1 MKKNLLASF
10 ALFAFGFATLPSV
23 LTDPA
28 YLFERDTGGTYL
40 GEVPEEYRGAKAKP
54 MVKPTRDDIYEE
66 QKNYSMSNLGDIESV
81 WDDYTGKGVKI
92 AVIDDG
98 FSYTHEEYKRA
109 DGTSAI
115 LEESAYF
122 YANSSYTSYG
132 AKYYKNDPTC
142 IDEAWNS
149 DYREWDTHGTN
160 TSTCAM
166 APMNNG
172 GGVGI
177 APDADLLALKVDLSF
192 IAMEAAMEYA
202 IAQGVDVIN
211 MSLGAYGENFTDG
224 FGDKQEGSS
233 SVANYLEDVCKKAY
247 NSGIIV
253 VAAAGNEATNHAS
266 YPACNSH
273 VIGVG
278 ALDQNS
284 SDTLAPF
291 TNYNKSTPQKEDNV
305 DILAPGFVYT
315 AGVDGTSSSYRYNSY
330 IKTQGTSFS
339 SPIVAGAAALWKEKN
354 PDGTPDEFLT
364 TLQTSAANVEIFENQ
379 KIDTTS
385 FGGPGEV
392 GPSNIT
398 CGILDVGALMDLEV
412 PATGL
417 NISKTNINLSI
428 GGGKTSD
435 EVYGLIVPSNSTN
448 RSFLWSVDHPEIAS
462 ISKTAT
468 TGTEKVTITAH
479 QVGDATLTCT
489 TEDGE
494 FIATASI
501 HVGTYTPVTGMK
513 LVDAQNGTSASI
525 TLGDTLQLFASTIP
539 ENASNQDFIVDS
551 DNPSI
556 ATVDND
562 YLVTA
567 KAIGQTDIRALIY
580 ENDEYIETTY
590 HVEVKMPDGIDLL
603 TMDVYNPDTMEV
615 SDGKAV
621 TPDDVKGA
629 MQMHGVQVPDVL
641 RSVSSQNAYLRRG
654 GIGLA
659 SGSKDGYLTLNFDSS
674 YPILGV
680 NLVGAIIDTSG
691 AIDINGLTPTGSLN
705 GQRAKLENCSE
716 ILSIM
721 FDSPTSSVTFSAK
734 GGRRAAIYKA
744 EFLLPGSEVEV
755 ESLSLDQHA
764 LTIDPSIPSTAT
776 LKATL
781 SPSNASGEIVWSSSD
796 ETIATVNNGVVT
808 GLKAG
813 QATITASVKDHLEIK
828 DTCVVTVLDA
838 PAYTGLRVEGLSSTY
853 PFASTPSTDDI
864 KVKVIDEDG
873 TAKDITSNVVLP
885 SIDTSTLGNHDY
897 VVAYQ
902 NGGEILTAKT
912 TYFVTLKGASI
923 GEGSASGESR
933 TSTTFTNA
941 SWSDANNQWT
951 SGKAGN
957 MYLNSGVQVTAGT
970 SGANATSKDSFSNV
984 TKVIVHYCT
993 NDSKGAGSIAINVG
1007 SASKSLNVT
1016 NAGGTT
1022 SRDLTFDFDQAS
1034 GNVKITVNCIT
1045 NSIYV
1050 QGVEIVSSAQGAAYD
1065 ATPLEAAK
1073 AYAAYF
1079 LASIKPSCDPTGQNS
1094 DLAVI
1099 KAAWSSLNEEY
1110 GYLPTMA
1117 KALLLASDDALI
1129 QEMVTLYSILLK
1141 YDLGEDFLDLAS
1153 GVHGFHGNELAKTNE
1168 GTVLLICLLGFALL
1182 LSIFAVTLISK
1193 KKRYRA

>member
-40 GEVPEEYRGAKAKP
+40 GQVPEEYRGAKAKP

-81 WDDYTGKGVKI
+81 WDDYAGKGVKI

-122 YANSSYTSYG
+122 YAASNYTSYG
-132 AKYYKNDPTC
+132 VKYYKNDPAC

-364 TLQTSAANVEIFENQ
+364 ALQTSAANVGIFENQ

-385 FGGPGEV
+385 FGGPGKV

-435 EVYGLIVPSNSTN
+435 EVYGLVVPSNSTN

-479 QVGDATLTCT
+479 QVGDATLACT
-489 TEDGE
+489 TVDGE

-513 LVDAQNGTSASI
+513 LVDAKSGTSASI
-525 TLGDTLQLFASTIP
+525 YLGDSLQLFASTIP

-590 HVEVKMPDGIDLL
+590 HVEVKTPDGIDVL
-603 TMDVYNPDTMEV
+603 TMDVYNPDTIDV

-621 TPDDVKGA
+621 TPDDVKNA
-629 MQMHGVQVPDVL
+629 MQMHGVQVPDVVT
-641 RSVSSQNAYLRRG
+641 SVSSQNAYLRRG

-659 SGSKDGYLTLNFDSS
+659 TSKANGSLTLTFDSS
-674 YPILGV
+674 YPVLGV
-680 NLVGAIIDTSG
+680 NVIGAIIDSNG

-744 EFLLPGSEVEV
+744 EFLLPGNEVEV

-764 LTIDPSIPSTAT
+764 LTIDPSISSTAT

-808 GLKAG
+808 GLKSG
-813 QATITASVKDHLEIK
+813 QATITASVKDHPEIK

-838 PAYTGLRVEGLSSTY
+838 PAYTGLRVEGLASSY
-853 PFASTPSTDDI
+853 PYASIPSTEEI
-864 KVKVIDEDG
+864 VVKAVDYNGNE
-873 TAKDITSNVVLP
+873 KDVTSNLILP
-885 SIDTSTLGNHDY
+885 SIDTSTLGNHKY

-902 NGGEILTAKT
+902 NGSESLTAKA

-923 GEGSASGESR
+923 GEGTGSGQSK
-933 TSTTFTNA
+933 TSTSFTNA
-941 SWSDANNQWT
+941 SWDDANHQWI
-951 SGKAGN
+951 SGKDGYGYSN
-957 MYLNSGVQVTAGT
+957 NGVQVTAGA
-970 SGANATSKDSFSNV
+970 SGANATSKESFSDV
-984 TKVIVHYCT
+984 SKVIVHYCT
-993 NDSKGAGSIAINVG
+993 NKSSGAGSITIKVG
-1007 SASKSLNVT
+1007 TTSKSLDVT

-1022 SRDLTFDFDQAS
+1022 SRDLALDFDQAS
-1034 GNVKITVNCIT
+1034 GNVKISVDCIT
-1045 NSIYV
+1045 NSIYIL
-1050 QGVEIVSSAQGAAYD
+1050 GIDIVSTAQGSSYD

-1073 AYAAYF
+1073 AYADFF
-1079 LASIKPSCDPTGQNS
+1079 LDSIKPSCDPTGQNS
-1094 DLAVI
+1094 DLSAMRAV
-1099 KAAWSSLNEEY
+1099 WSTLQEEY
-1110 GYLPTMA
+1110 GHLPSEA
-1117 KALLLASDDALI
+1117 KALLLTSDDALI
-1129 QEMVTLYSILLK
+1129 QEMVSLYSVLLK
-1141 YDLGEDFLDLAS
+1141 YDLGEDFLDLGTKIQGLRNKA
-1153 GVHGFHGNELAKTNE
+1153 LAQTNE
-1168 GTVLLICLLGFALL
+1168 GMVLL
-1182 LSIFAVTLISK
+1182 LSLLGILVISSAMGFFLAQ
-1193 KKRYRA
+1193 KRKRQRA

>member
-40 GEVPEEYRGAKAKP
+40 GQVPEEYRGAKAKP
-54 MVKPTRDDIYEE
+54 MVKPTKDDIYEE

-115 LEESAYF
+115 LKESAYF
-122 YANSSYTSYG
+122 YAASNYTSYG
-132 AKYYKNDPTC
+132 VKYYKNDPAC
-142 IDEAWNS
+142 IDESWNS

-166 APMNNG
+166 APLNNG

-211 MSLGAYGENFTDG
+211 MSLGAYGENFTDV
-224 FGDKQEGSS
+224 FGEKQEGSS

-291 TNYNKSTPQKEDNV
+291 TNYNKPTPQKEDNV

-364 TLQTSAANVEIFENQ
+364 TLQTSAANVGIFENQ

-398 CGILDVGALMDLEV
+398 CGVLDVGALMDLEV

-435 EVYGLIVPSNSTN
+435 EVYGLVEPSNSTN

-494 FIATASI
+494 FNATASI

-513 LVDAQNGTSASI
+513 LVDAKNGTSASI

-567 KAIGQTDIRALIY
+567 KAIGQTDIRASIY

-590 HVEVKMPDGIDLL
+590 HVEVKMPDGIDVL
-603 TMDVYNPDTMEV
+603 TMDVYNPDTIDV

-629 MQMHGVQVPDVL
+629 MQMHGVQVPDVV

-659 SGSKDGYLTLNFDSS
+659 TGKANGSLTLTFDSS
-674 YPILGV
+674 YPVLGV
-680 NLVGAIIDTSG
+680 NVIGANIDTSG
-691 AIDINGLTPTGSLN
+691 TIDINGLTPTGSLN
-705 GQRAKLENCSE
+705 GQRAKLENCTE

-734 GGRRAAIYKA
+734 GGKRAAIYQA
-744 EFLLPGSEVEV
+744 QFLLPGSEVEV

-764 LTIDPSIPSTAT
+764 LTIDPSISSTAT

-796 ETIATVNNGVVT
+796 ETIATVNGGVIN

-813 QATITASVKDHLEIK
+813 QATITASVKDHPEIK

-838 PAYTGLRVEGLSSTY
+838 PAYTGLRIEGLASTY
-853 PFASTPSTDDI
+853 PFASTPSTNGI
-864 KVKVIDEDG
+864 KVELIEEGGATKDV
-873 TAKDITSNVVLP
+873 TANVVLP
-885 SIDTSTLGNHDY
+885 SIETSSLGNHEY
-897 VVAYQ
+897 VVTYQ
-902 NGGEILTAKT
+902 NGSETLTAKA
-912 TYFVTLKGASI
+912 TYFVTLKDASI
-923 GEGSASGESR
+923 GEGTGAGESKV
-933 TSTTFTNA
+933 STTFTTK
-941 SWSDANNQWT
+941 SWGDAKNQWT
-951 SGKAGN
+951 SGKDGN
-957 MYLNSGVQVTAGT
+957 DYLNNGVQVTANA
-970 SGANATSKDSFSNV
+970 SGANATSKESFSNV
-984 TKVIVHYCT
+984 SKVIVHYCT
-993 NDSKGAGSIAINVG
+993 NAAKGAGSIAINVG
-1007 SASKSLNVT
+1007 SASQSQAVST
-1016 NAGGTT
+1016 TGGLT
-1022 SRDLTFDFDQAS
+1022 SRKMVFDFDQAS
-1034 GNVKITVNCIT
+1034 GKIKITVTCTT

-1050 QGVEIVSSAQGAAYD
+1050 QGIEIVSSAQGAAYD

-1073 AYAAYF
+1073 AYAHYF
-1079 LASIKPSCDPTGQNS
+1079 LGSIKPSCDPTGQNS
-1094 DLAVI
+1094 DLSAI
-1099 KAAWSSLNEEY
+1099 KAAWSSLSEEY
-1110 GYLPTMA
+1110 GHLPSEA
-1117 KALLLASDDALI
+1117 KALFLTSDDALI
-1129 QEMVTLYSILLK
+1129 QEMVSLYSILLK
-1141 YDLGEDFLDLAS
+1141 YDLGNDFLDLAD
-1153 GVHGFHGNELAKTNE
+1153 GVHTLNNNPLAKTNE
-1168 GTVLLICLLGFALL
+1168 GMVLL
-1182 LSIFAVTLISK
+1182 LSLLGILALVAIGSIFLAK
-1193 KKRYRA
+1193 KKRHHLA